1 MGKSFWIMT
10 HGYTS
15 SEDNKVLTLLYQPL
29 IGTEAYGLYM
39 MLMNLVDRTR
49 LQSDVMSLSVLSDLL
64 NIKEELLLNSKDKLE
79 AIGLLS
85 TYLKED
91 IYLFRLNMPLSAK
104 QFFLDGI
111 LGSYLRS
118 EVGIDNFDLL
128 MAYFSVPEIS
138 KKGYKNVTKT
148 FDDIY
153 QIQNIDIIQSEKF
166 IFGRKN
172 GKGVIVKDAFNFD
185 SLFEKL
191 PPRIKKKSLYPQKIV
206 SQIASVMYVYNFRLD
221 EMADILSSAYDEE
234 NKALFYERIG
244 INSANYFQ
252 KTYGD
257 NLISVEEKDHNCE
270 LNLSAIRP
278 QDIVGLFG
286 QKMTN
291 QAFALETIR
300 QFIDRNAVDI
310 GLINAVIIV
319 ALKYHD
325 ELPGLNYLEKVL
337 NDWLSKGIKTG
348 DEALPIIEKTNE
360 TVKPTKRKKPK
371 KGVEWEEPAWL
382 DEILDSLGEKS

>member
-10 HGYTS
+10 HGCTS
-15 SEDNKVLTLLYQPL
+15 AEDNKVLTLLYQPL

-64 NIKEELLLNSKDKLE
+64 NIKEDLLLNSKDKLE

-85 TYLKED
+85 TFLKDD

-153 QIQNIDIIQSEKF
+153 HVQNIDIIQSEKF

-172 GKGVIVKDAFNFD
+172 GKGVIVKDTFNFD

-191 PPRIKKKSLYPQKIV
+191 PPRIKKKSLYPKKIV

-221 EMADILSSAYDEE
+221 EMADILSVAYDED

-244 INSANYFQ
+244 ITSANYFQ

-257 NLISVEEKDHNCE
+257 NLINVQEKQNSHE
-270 LNLSAIRP
+270 LNLSGIRP
-278 QDIVGLFG
+278 QDLVGLFG

-291 QAFALETIR
+291 QTFALETIR

-348 DEALPIIEKTNE
+348 DEALPIIEKTDE
-360 TVKPTKRKKPK
+360 TVKSTKRKKPK

-382 DEILDSLGEKS
+382 DEILDSLGDKS

>member
-64 NIKEELLLNSKDKLE
+64 NIKEEFLLNS
-79 AIGLLS
+79 GLLS
-85 TYLKED
+85 TFLKED

>member
-64 NIKEELLLNSKDKLE
+64 NIKEEFLLNSKDKLE

-85 TYLKED
+85 TFLKED

-172 GKGVIVKDAFNFD
+172 GKGVIVKDAFNFN

>member
-1 MGKSFWIMT
+1 
-10 HGYTS
+10 
-15 SEDNKVLTLLYQPL
+15 
-29 IGTEAYGLYM
+29 M

-85 TYLKED
+85 TFLKED

>member
-85 TYLKED
+85 TFSKED

-172 GKGVIVKDAFNFD
+172 GKGVIVKDAFNFN

>member
-15 SEDNKVLTLLYQPL
+15 AEDNKVLSLLYQPL
-29 IGTEAYGLYM
+29 IGTNAHGLYM

-49 LQSDVMSLSVLSDLL
+49 LQSDVFEIKLLMDLL
-64 NIKEELLLNSKDKLE
+64 NVKEDTLMNSKDKLE
-79 AIGLLS
+79 AMGLLS
-85 TYLKED
+85 TFVKDD

-118 EVGIDNFDLL
+118 EVGVDNFDLL

-138 KKGYKNVTKT
+138 KKGYKNITKT

-153 QIQNIDIIQSEKF
+153 KVQSVDIIQSEKF

-185 SLFEKL
+185 SLFEIL
-191 PPRIKKKSLYPQKIV
+191 PPRIKKKSLYPKKIV

-221 EMADILSSAYDEE
+221 EMSDILSASYDED
-234 NKALFYERIG
+234 NKSIFYERIG
-244 INSANYFQ
+244 ITSANYFQ
-252 KTYGD
+252 TTYGE
-257 NLISVEEKDHNCE
+257 NLISVEEKEDPADI
-270 LNLSAIRP
+270 NLSAIRP
-278 QDIVGLFG
+278 QDLVSFFG

-291 QAFALETIR
+291 QNFALETIR

-337 NDWLSKGIKTG
+337 NDWLSKGIRTG
-348 DEALPIIEKTNE
+348 EEALPIIEKTDE
-360 TVKPTKRKKPK
+360 TTKSTKRKKAK

-382 DEILDSLGEKS
+382 DEIISSLGEKS

>member
-64 NIKEELLLNSKDKLE
+64 NIKEKFLLNSKDKLE

-85 TYLKED
+85 TFLKED

>member
-1 MGKSFWIMT
+1 MGKSFWIMA

-15 SEDNKVLTLLYQPL
+15 SDDNKVLTLLYQPL

-64 NIKEELLLNSKDKLE
+64 NIKEDVLLNSKDKLE

-85 TYLKED
+85 TFLKDE

-118 EVGIDNFDLL
+118 EVGIDNFELL

-138 KKGYKNVTKT
+138 KKGYKNITKT

-153 QIQNIDIIQSEKF
+153 QVQNIDIIQSEKF

-191 PPRIKKKSLYPQKIV
+191 PPRIKKKSLYPKKII

-221 EMADILSSAYDEE
+221 EMADILSVAYDEE
-234 NKALFYERIG
+234 HKFLFYERIG
-244 INSANYFQ
+244 ITSANYFQ

-257 NLISVEEKDHNCE
+257 NLISVEEKDHTHA

-278 QDIVGLFG
+278 QDLVGLFG

-291 QAFALETIR
+291 QTFALETIR

-360 TVKPTKRKKPK
+360 TVKSTKRKKSK

-382 DEILDSLGEKS
+382 DEILDSLGEKT

>member
-64 NIKEELLLNSKDKLE
+64 NIKEEFLLNSKDKLE

-85 TYLKED
+85 TFLKED

-348 DEALPIIEKTNE
+348 VEALPIIEKTNE

>member
-64 NIKEELLLNSKDKLE
+64 NIKEEFLLNSKDKLE

-85 TYLKED
+85 TFLKED

-185 SLFEKL
+185 RLFEKL

>member
-85 TYLKED
+85 TFLKED

>member
-64 NIKEELLLNSKDKLE
+64 NIKEEFLLNSKDKLE

-85 TYLKED
+85 TFLKED

-234 NKALFYERIG
+234 NKVLFYERIG

-291 QAFALETIR
+291 QTFALETIR

>member
-49 LQSDVMSLSVLSDLL
+49 LQSDVMSLSVLLDLL

-85 TYLKED
+85 TFLKED

>member
-85 TYLKED
+85 TFLKED

-257 NLISVEEKDHNCE
+257 NLISVEEKDHNRE

>member
-64 NIKEELLLNSKDKLE
+64 NIKEEFLLNSKDKLE

-85 TYLKED
+85 TFLKED

>member
-64 NIKEELLLNSKDKLE
+64 NIKEEFLLNSKDKLE

-85 TYLKED
+85 TFLKED

-191 PPRIKKKSLYPQKIV
+191 PPRIKKKSLYPKKIV

-234 NKALFYERIG
+234 NKVLFYERIG

>member
-85 TYLKED
+85 TFLKED

-348 DEALPIIEKTNE
+348 VEALPIIEKTNE

>member
-85 TYLKED
+85 TFLKED

-234 NKALFYERIG
+234 NKALFYEELALTHH
-244 INSANYFQ
+244 SF
-252 KTYGD
+252 K
-257 NLISVEEKDHNCE
+257 LI
-270 LNLSAIRP
+270 
-278 QDIVGLFG
+278 
-286 QKMTN
+286 
-291 QAFALETIR
+291 
-300 QFIDRNAVDI
+300 
-310 GLINAVIIV
+310 VII
-319 ALKYHD
+319 
-325 ELPGLNYLEKVL
+325 N
-337 NDWLSKGIKTG
+337 
-348 DEALPIIEKTNE
+348 
-360 TVKPTKRKKPK
+360 
-371 KGVEWEEPAWL
+371 
-382 DEILDSLGEKS
+382 

>member
-85 TYLKED
+85 TFLKED

-172 GKGVIVKDAFNFD
+172 GKGVIVKDAFNFN

-257 NLISVEEKDHNCE
+257 NLISVKEKDHNCE

>member
-85 TYLKED
+85 TFLKDD

-153 QIQNIDIIQSEKF
+153 QVQNIDIIQSEKF

-191 PPRIKKKSLYPQKIV
+191 PPRIKKKSLYPKKIV

-234 NKALFYERIG
+234 NKSLFYERIG

-257 NLISVEEKDHNCE
+257 NLINVEEKEHTDT
-270 LNLSAIRP
+270 LNLSAFRP

-291 QAFALETIR
+291 QTFALETIR

-348 DEALPIIEKTNE
+348 DEALPIIEKTDE
-360 TVKPTKRKKPK
+360 TVKSPKRKKPK